1 MKAVLHLILAALAIV
16 ITRGFALVFVS
27 VLVPVHAYWED
38 ESRLV
43 LVISISALG
52 AAFFTFVERLSC
64 KGSDLQ
70 RTLYAAGRLIE
81 IAEGLVGKGAGQQA
95 GSNERLQHHIFI
107 ITNSSLTHALDKATI
122 IQLDFIKFE

>member
-1 MKAVLHLILAALAIV
+1 M
-16 ITRGFALVFVS
+16 VFVS

-52 AAFFTFVERLSC
+52 AAVSAFVERLSC

-70 RTLYAAGRLIE
+70 FIIIVGRLVE
-81 IAEGLVGKGAGQQA
+81 IAEGLVGEGAG
-95 GSNERLQHHIFI
+95 
-107 ITNSSLTHALDKATI
+107 
-122 IQLDFIKFE
+122 

>member
-52 AAFFTFVERLSC
+52 AAFFTFVERLRC
-64 KGSDLQ
+64 KRSDLQ

-81 IAEGLVGKGAGQQA
+81 IVEGLVGEGVGQQA
-95 GSNERLQHHIFI
+95 GSNERFLHTKFNYN
-107 ITNSSLTHALDKATI
+107 NSSRSCI
-122 IQLDFIKFE
+122 I